1 MRDVDVPAR
10 RGIRFPGSI
19 VGMPPMRDA
28 DGSIDAEA
36 GLGGIEET
44 LEIRVRM
51 AGCVR
56 DGTTE
61 GGP

>member
-36 GLGGIEET
+36 GLGGIEGVSGTGQQKGDHET
-44 LEIRVRM
+44 GIR
-51 AGCVR
+51 
-56 DGTTE
+56 E
-61 GGP
+61 